1 MLTSHFCQE
10 AMESRAS
17 RVKSISLFIFLLRYI
32 YVVCML
38 IYTHLMIF
46 SSQQRN
52 CSYSIT
58 NRESSYTIIYEYL
71 KFHGF
76 VEICINLGLQLQ
88 S

>member
-1 MLTSHFCQE
+1 
-10 AMESRAS
+10 
-17 RVKSISLFIFLLRYI
+17 
-32 YVVCML
+32 ML

-76 VEICINLGLQLQ
+76 AEICINLGLQLQ